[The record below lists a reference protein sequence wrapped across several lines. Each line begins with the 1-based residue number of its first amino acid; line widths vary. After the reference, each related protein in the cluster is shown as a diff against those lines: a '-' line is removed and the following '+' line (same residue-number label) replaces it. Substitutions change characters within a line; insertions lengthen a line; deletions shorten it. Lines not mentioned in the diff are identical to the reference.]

1 MKKYF
6 FDANGQWRN
15 GWKVLAYFALGAVLV
30 VGTSIASKAMPAE
43 FSRFI
48 PGPFLGFLGLL
59 GAAWIFLR
67 LERAPLASLGL
78 LPNRVFLGRFALGLL
93 GGVVLLAL
101 LAGAVWL
108 GGGYHLER
116 VAGVSVWILLKG
128 AWVFLAVALFEEVL
142 FRGYAFQR
150 AIRGMGP
157 RAAQLVFAL
166 LFCLVHLS
174 NDGMNGATMVVALL
188 NIFLA
193 SLMLG
198 YCYLRSGSLA
208 LPIGVHM
215 GWNWAQSSLGFAG
228 SGNTSKGFWTPVY
241 HEQTSTWLT
250 GGAFGLEASVLGIV
264 VLGLAAY
271 GLARWKG
278 FPGAQ
283 AAQGAPQQPGRDAGR
298 GVMQGAA

>member
-1 MKKYF
+1 MHKYF
-6 FDANGQWRN
+6 FDVNGQWRN
-15 GWKVLAYFALGAVLV
+15 GWKVLAYFALATVLV
-30 VGTSIASKAMPAE
+30 VATSIASKAVPAG
-43 FSRFI
+43 FSRVV
-48 PGPFLGFLGLL
+48 PGPLWGFFGLL

-78 LPNRVFLGRFALGLL
+78 LVNRAFLVRFALGLG
-93 GGVVLLAL
+93 GGVGLLAL

-108 GGGYHLER
+108 GGGYRLER
-116 VAGVSVWILLKG
+116 VAGASPWILLRG
-128 AWVFLAVALFEEVL
+128 AWVFLAVALFEEIL

-150 AIRGMGP
+150 AIRGIGP

-174 NDGMNGATMVVALL
+174 NEGMSGATVVVAML

-193 SLMLG
+193 SLILG
-198 YCYLRSGSLA
+198 YCYLHSGSLA
-208 LPIGVHM
+208 LPIGAHM

-241 HEQTSTWLT
+241 HEQASTWLT
-250 GGAFGLEASVLGIV
+250 GGVFGLEASVLGV
-264 VLGLAAY
+264 VLLGLTVY

-278 FPGAQ
+278 GVTTDIAAARAGGACTL
-283 AAQGAPQQPGRDAGR
+283 QGAG
-298 GVMQGAA
+298 